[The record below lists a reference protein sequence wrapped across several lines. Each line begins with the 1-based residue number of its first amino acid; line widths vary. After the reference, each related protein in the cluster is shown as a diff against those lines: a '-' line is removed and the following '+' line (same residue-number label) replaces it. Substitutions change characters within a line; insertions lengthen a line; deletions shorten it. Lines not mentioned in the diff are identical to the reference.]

1 MALEI
6 ALVVCRFAHFAAC
19 IFVFGASAFCIA
31 LPRVPDGDGR
41 RDGLRS
47 ALRFAAVATVI
58 TAILWFQCVA
68 GMMTGNAGSAA
79 DLTVLQILLF
89 KTSFGQIWLWRILL
103 ALAVAIVGLRAV
115 PEARLETAAL
125 SGLLL
130 ASVALTG
137 HAAMEQGIS
146 GIGHRITDAIHL
158 LSGGYWIGA
167 VAALPFLLRPAQP
180 PELTY
185 RVLCRFSDLGVIA
198 VLLVITTG
206 VFNALFIVEDWS
218 HALRFTYGK
227 VLLVKAGLVI
237 TMVIIACINR
247 FILTPTFREG
257 DSSFGSLKRSVLA
270 ETLIGGLVVLA
281 ASLLGTVSP
290 AVSPTM

>member
-6 ALVVCRFAHFAAC
+6 ALVICRFAHFAAC
-19 IFVFGASAFCIA
+19 IFVFGASAFCVA
-31 LPRVPDGDGR
+31 LR
-41 RDGLRS
+41 RAPNSEDRREGLRS

-58 TAILWFQCVA
+58 TAVLWFQCVA

-79 DLTVLQILLF
+79 DLTVLQTLMF
-89 KTSFGQIWLWRILL
+89 KTSFGRIWLWRILL
-103 ALAVAIVGLRAV
+103 ALAVAVVGLRAA

-137 HAAMEQGIS
+137 HAAMGQGVA

-167 VAALPFLLRPAQP
+167 VAALPFLLSPAQR

-185 RVLCRFSDLGVIA
+185 RLLCRFSDLGVIA
-198 VLLVITTG
+198 VVLVVTSG
-206 VFNALFIVEDWS
+206 AFNALFIVQDWP
-218 HALRFTYGK
+218 HALRFAYGNI
-227 VLLVKAGLVI
+227 LLVKVSLVI
-237 TMVIIACINR
+237 SMVIIACINR

-257 DSSFGSLKRSVLA
+257 DSSFRNLKRSVLV
-270 ETLIGGLVVLA
+270 ETLIGGFVVLA

-290 AVSPTM
+290 PESTTM